1 MPRMYLRQVTPACVV
16 ESKRYLRRPHRNATS
31 LGRGFGGQAPL
42 PRHVLLLVPRSGAR
56 PSAAEASRAVR
67 SLVAATLE
75 ASSLG
80 VAYLTVDGWDP
91 RALRPR
97 DPHPREPR
105 AALEMVERAMVN
117 ARVRVKV
124 LGDIDELET
133 PARHALQDLLAA
145 TATATA
151 LTLTLAV
158 TDPNRSEIVEAA
170 KALATRVRAGLLLPE
185 EIDAESFRAQM
196 GSAQLPPVDLL
207 VRWEDARPACEFLP
221 FETRHAYVLPPSVP
235 WGSFGAKEL
244 ALAIHRYRRGA
255 PSGSLK
261 AGGVEPARRELAD

>member
-1 MPRMYLRQVTPACVV
+1 MPRTYSRQAPLARFV

-31 LGRGFGGQAPL
+31 LGRGVGGQAPL
-42 PRHVLLLVPRSGAR
+42 PRHVLLLVPRTGAR
-56 PSAAEASRAVR
+56 PNAPEASRAVR

-80 VAYLTVDGWDP
+80 VCYLTVDGWDP
-91 RALRPR
+91 RALCPSN
-97 DPHPREPR
+97 PNPTEPR
-105 AALEMVERAMVN
+105 AALEIVERALVN
-117 ARVRVKV
+117 ARVRVKI

-133 PARHALQDLLAA
+133 PARHALENLLTV

-170 KALATRVRAGLLLPE
+170 KALATRIRAGLLLPE

-207 VRWEDARPACEFLP
+207 IRWEDARPAGEFLP
-221 FETRHAYVLPPSVP
+221 FETRHAYVQPPSTP

-261 AGGVEPARRELAD
+261 TGGVEPAQRELAD